1 MIAGKWMLRA
11 GRRSRVHRAVTRYR
25 CARRAQR
32 MPASRQSRNGLDWT
46 NFFLADVQ
54 VGFGAFVAFY
64 LAGLGW
70 SPASVGVA
78 LSAGS
83 LAGVIGQLPGGAL
96 ADAVRWKRGLV
107 AAGIVMICTAALV
120 LALIPTYPMVFAAE
134 VLHGLTAGLVTP
146 ALAAISLGLVGR
158 RAMSARTG
166 RNFRFAAFGNALTAG
181 ALGLAGHFLAPR
193 AIFLSAAALCAPAL
207 LALGRIRAKEIDYAR
222 ARNAGTG
229 EAASKWH
236 RVRDVFRNRRLLLFA
251 ACLILFQLANA
262 AMLPLVGA
270 NLGASKTD
278 GGSIRMSGLIIG
290 PQIVVALLS
299 PWIGYFS
306 ELRGRK
312 PLLVLGMVLET
323 LRAVLFAFV
332 TDYPLMVVAIQLL
345 DGVSGAIINV
355 LTVLVITDLT
365 TGTGRFNLA
374 QGAVATGMGIA
385 ASLSTTVFGF
395 VFQAFGHASGF
406 VSIAV
411 VAASAAALAWLF
423 LPETK
428 PEKYID

>member
-1 MIAGKWMLRA
+1 MNAGQWMLRA
-11 GRRSRVHRAVTRYR
+11 GRGSRLRRAVTRYR
-25 CARRAQR
+25 HARRAQR

-46 NFFLADVQ
+46 NFFIADVQ

-70 SPASVGVA
+70 SQASVGLA
-78 LSAGS
+78 LGAGS
-83 LAGVIGQLPGGAL
+83 LAGVLGQLPGGAL

-107 AAGIVMICTAALV
+107 AAGIVMICTAALI
-120 LALIPTYPMVFAAE
+120 LALIPTYPLVFAAE

-166 RNFRFAAFGNALTAG
+166 RNFRFSAFGNALTAG
-181 ALGLAGHFLAPR
+181 ILGLVGQFLAPR
-193 AIFLSAAALCAPAL
+193 AIFLASAALCAPAL
-207 LALGRIRAKEIDYAR
+207 IALGRIRGEEIDYAR

-236 RVRDVFRNRRLLLFA
+236 RVRDIFRNRRLLLFA
-251 ACLILFQLANA
+251 GCLILFQLANA
-262 AMLPLVGA
+262 AMLPMIGT
-270 NLGASKTD
+270 NLGADKTGD
-278 GGSIRMSGLIIG
+278 GSIRMSGLIIV

-312 PLLVLGMVLET
+312 PLLILGMAIEVV
-323 LRAVLFAFV
+323 RAVLFAVV
-332 TDYPLMVVAIQLL
+332 TDYPLMVAIQLL

-374 QGAVATGMGIA
+374 QGAIGTGMGIA
-385 ASLSTTVFGF
+385 ASLSTSVFGL
-395 VFQAFGHASGF
+395 VFQSVGYGAGF
-406 VSIAV
+406 LTIAA
-411 VAASAAALAWLF
+411 VAAGAAVLAALF
-423 LPETK
+423 PETK
-428 PEKYID
+428 PKKYID